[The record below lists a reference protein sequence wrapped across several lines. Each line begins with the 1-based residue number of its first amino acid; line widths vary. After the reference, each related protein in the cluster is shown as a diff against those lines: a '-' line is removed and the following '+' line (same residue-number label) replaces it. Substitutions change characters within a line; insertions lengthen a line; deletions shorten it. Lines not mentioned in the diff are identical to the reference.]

1 MSLTR
6 DVKLNNTLQEYQ
18 SGEVQYLRFNYLSI
32 CLLAMIVA
40 TGAAAALEIETG
52 SLDQSLGLSQAG
64 FSQEFVNSLFGIGG
78 QNTALSEE
86 WYGPEFENTSSAY
99 SFLSEFYIENS
110 LPVTGGFT
118 PMKIDLTRNLPAMIY
133 FGNGQEISFTQYQ
146 SAVAPSREN
155 ELWIQK
161 ARDWSQYAIVPAGV
175 GMQFIAF
182 APNGGQADYLEILQ
196 TDSQSIANKRVS
208 FFAGYNSI
216 NFLADKVGRHILLF
230 VLNNQ
235 PSNAII
241 VDVISQAPTIS
252 PAAASG
258 ASTGNMPPAY
268 GQTGAVTRSYTQTT
282 TTGLGQTTTMGLGQ
296 TTTSTSTKI
305 QSYGTPLP
313 TQTVASGDTP
323 VIIQSQG
330 MRGYQVYLD
339 EVLIGVEGTNGDA
352 LDGKFSFSVVG
363 NQNHNIRV
371 YDGQFN
377 YPKSMYFA
385 RGVTKIINVEPGTEV
400 YI

>member
-1 MSLTR
+1 
-6 DVKLNNTLQEYQ
+6 
-18 SGEVQYLRFNYLSI
+18 LRFNCLCI
-32 CLLAMIVA
+32 CLLAIVAA
-40 TGAAAALEIETG
+40 TGAAAALEVEAG
-52 SLDQSLGLSQAG
+52 SLEQSLGSGSAG
-64 FSQEFVNSLFGIGG
+64 FSLEYVNSLFGIGG
-78 QNTALSEE
+78 MNSDLSEE

-110 LPVTGGFT
+110 LPIVGGFT
-118 PMKIDLTRNLPAMIY
+118 PAKIDLTRNLPTRIY
-133 FGNGQEISFTQYQ
+133 FGNGQEITYTQYQ
-146 SAVAPSREN
+146 STVSSSREN

-161 ARDWSQYAIVPAGV
+161 NRDWSQYAIVPAGT

-182 APNGGQADYLEILQ
+182 APTGGQADYYEILQ
-196 TDSQSIANKRVS
+196 TDAQSITNKRTS

-216 NFLADKVGRHILLF
+216 NFLADKVGRHVLLF

-241 VDVISQAPTIS
+241 VDVISQAPTIQTT
-252 PAAASG
+252 PANS
-258 ASTGNMPPAY
+258 ASTGDMPPAY

-282 TTGLGQTTTMGLGQ
+282 ATGLGQ

-305 QSYGTPLP
+305 QSYGTTLP
-313 TQTVASGDTP
+313 TQTVATVTSGDTP

-339 EVLIGVEGTNGDA
+339 DVLIGVEGTNGDA

-385 RGVTKIINVEPGTEV
+385 RGVTKIINVEPGTAV
-400 YI
+400 YV